1 MSHSPDDP
9 PSDRASPVSPPAMPA
24 ASGESEPATSARP
37 QHADEEAKESADPQ
51 AETVAGGDPPRRP
64 RRRRRRR
71 PPREAGVAPQPGE
84 LSARPQSEGDP
95 SRSHRR
101 RHRGARP
108 DMARA
113 NATPGDEIQAAAG
126 PPADGPDSAPHEAS
140 PAAGEGGPG
149 VSASRD
155 GKVRTHLGR
164 RRRRPKIPP
173 ASASSGETADDEPS
187 VERSSQP
194 TGGLA
199 QHAGA
204 GASIEPH
211 TGQPGARR
219 RRRRFPRPAV
229 GAPIGEHQAAG
240 RSANESGPGGAPPN
254 RIGRYRE
261 FPGRGSREPR
271 DRDER
276 RMPGPAEQ
284 GERRPHESASPRP
297 GNRERASS
305 GRQERRK
312 GGRGP
317 RERGGRDVPQRRPE
331 PRLYALEAVVDRG
344 FEDVPDET
352 DGAIRRVHWTIT
364 KRTVA
369 DQQSGKPMTTA
380 YVLKRDGVDT
390 EFPSLGT
397 ARMAANKTIVHPEKL
412 TLSKAEHAAAR
423 K

>member
-9 PSDRASPVSPPAMPA
+9 PSDRVSPVSAPVLPAV
-24 ASGESEPATSARP
+24 SGESGPPTSADQ
-37 QHADEEAKESADPQ
+37 QHADEEAKESADPK
-51 AETVAGGDPPRRP
+51 AEMVVGSDPPRRP

-84 LSARPQSEGDP
+84 LSARPQGEGDP
-95 SRSHRR
+95 SRRRRR

-108 DMARA
+108 DT
-113 NATPGDEIQAAAG
+113 ATAEAAPREEIQAAEG

-149 VSASRD
+149 VSPSRD

-187 VERSSQP
+187 VERSSEP
-194 TGGLA
+194 TGGFA
-199 QHAGA
+199 RNAGT
-204 GASIEPH
+204 SIEPH
-211 TGQPGARR
+211 TGEPGARR
-219 RRRRFPRPAV
+219 RRRRFPRPAA
-229 GAPIGEHQAAG
+229 GTPISEHQPTG
-240 RSANESGPGGAPPN
+240 RSTDENSPGSAPGN

-261 FPGRGSREPR
+261 FPGRGSRDPC
-271 DRDER
+271 DRNER
-276 RMPGPAEQ
+276 RMPGLAQQ
-284 GERRPHESASPRP
+284 GERRSHESASPRP
-297 GNRERASS
+297 GNRDRSSS
-305 GRQERRK
+305 GRQERRN
-312 GGRGP
+312 GGPGR

-352 DGAIRRVHWTIT
+352 DGAMRRVHWTIT

-397 ARMAANKTIVHPEKL
+397 ARIAANKTIVHPEKL

>member
-9 PSDRASPVSPPAMPA
+9 PSDRVSPVSAPVLPAVG
-24 ASGESEPATSARP
+24 GESGPPTSAD
-37 QHADEEAKESADPQ
+37 QHHADEEAKGSTDPK
-51 AETVAGGDPPRRP
+51 AETVVGSDPPRRS

-95 SRSHRR
+95 SRHRRR

-108 DMARA
+108 VTGTTEAMPGEEIRA
-113 NATPGDEIQAAAG
+113 AER
-126 PPADGPDSAPHEAS
+126 PPAHGPDSPPHEAT
-140 PAAGEGGPG
+140 AAREGGPSI
-149 VSASRD
+149 SASRD
-155 GKVRTHLGR
+155 GEVRTHLGR

-173 ASASSGETADDEPS
+173 ASASSGGTADDEPS
-187 VERSSQP
+187 VEWSSER
-194 TGGLA
+194 TGGFA
-199 QHAGA
+199 RNAGT
-204 GASIEPH
+204 GIEPH

-219 RRRRFPRPAV
+219 RRRRSPPPAA
-229 GAPIGEHQAAG
+229 GTPISEQQPAG
-240 RSANESGPGGAPPN
+240 RSAHGLAQQ
-254 RIGRYRE
+254 
-261 FPGRGSREPR
+261 
-271 DRDER
+271 D
-276 RMPGPAEQ
+276 
-284 GERRPHESASPRP
+284 ERRPHESASPRS
-297 GNRERASS
+297 GNRDRPSS
-305 GRQERRK
+305 GRHQRRN
-312 GGRGP
+312 GGPGR
-317 RERGGRDVPQRRPE
+317 RERGGRNVSQRRPE

-352 DGAIRRVHWTIT
+352 DGAMRRVHWTIT

-380 YVLKRDGVDT
+380 YVLNRDGVDT

>member
-1 MSHSPDDP
+1 MSHSSNDP
-9 PSDRASPVSPPAMPA
+9 PHDRVSPMSPALPA
-24 ASGESEPATSARP
+24 ASGESEPATSAHP
-37 QHADEEAKESADPQ
+37 ENAEVKEAADPQ
-51 AETVAGGDPPRRP
+51 AETAAGDDPPRRP

-84 LSARPQSEGDP
+84 PSAGPRGEGDP
-95 SRSHRR
+95 SRHRRR

-108 DMARA
+108 DTGTAEA
-113 NATPGDEIQAAAG
+113 APGEEIQAVEG
-126 PPADGPDSAPHEAS
+126 PPADGSDPAPHEAS
-140 PAAGEGGPG
+140 RAAGVGGPDRG
-149 VSASRD
+149 ASRD

-164 RRRRPKIPP
+164 RRRRPKIPL
-173 ASASSGETADDEPS
+173 ASTSSGDTTGDGSS
-187 VERSSQP
+187 VERSSQA

-199 QHAGA
+199 QNVGA
-204 GASIEPH
+204 GIKPDI
-211 TGQPGARR
+211 GQLGAQRR
-219 RRRRFPRPAV
+219 RRRLPRPAAATPISEDQPA
-229 GAPIGEHQAAG
+229 GGSADENSPGDAPRG
-240 RSANESGPGGAPPN
+240 
-254 RIGRYRE
+254 RIGRYRG
-261 FPGRGSREPR
+261 FPGRGPRDPR
-271 DRDER
+271 DRNER
-276 RMPGPAEQ
+276 RMPRRAEQ

-297 GNRERASS
+297 GNRERAAS

-312 GGRGP
+312 GGPGP

-331 PRLYALEAVVDRG
+331 PRLYALESVVDRG
-344 FEDVPDET
+344 FEDVPDEA

-380 YVLKRDGVDT
+380 YVLKRDGVDA

-397 ARMAANKTIVHPEKL
+397 ARAAANKTIVHPEKL

>member
-9 PSDRASPVSPPAMPA
+9 PSERVSPVSPPALPA
-24 ASGESEPATSARP
+24 ASGESEPATSAHP
-37 QHADEEAKESADPQ
+37 QRADEEAKERADPE
-51 AETVAGGDPPRRP
+51 AETVVGGDPPRRP

-71 PPREAGVAPQPGE
+71 PSREAGVAPQSGE
-84 LSARPQSEGDP
+84 LSARPQGGGDP
-95 SRSHRR
+95 ARR
-101 RHRGARP
+101 RRHRHRGARS
-108 DMARA
+108 DTGTAE
-113 NATPGDEIQAAAG
+113 ATPGEEIQAVEG
-126 PPADGPDSAPHEAS
+126 PPAHGPDSPPYEAT
-140 PAAGEGGPG
+140 AVREGGPSD
-149 VSASRD
+149 SASRN
-155 GKVRTHLGR
+155 GKVRAHFGR

-173 ASASSGETADDEPS
+173 TSAPSGETVDDEPP
-187 VERSSQP
+187 VERSSLP
-194 TGGLA
+194 TGGFA
-199 QHAGA
+199 QNAGA
-204 GASIEPH
+204 GIKPR
-211 TGQPGARR
+211 TGEPGARR
-219 RRRRFPRPAV
+219 RGRRFPRPAA
-229 GAPIGEHQAAG
+229 GTPISEHQSPG
-240 RSANESGPGGAPPN
+240 RSADESSAGGAPRN

-261 FPGRGSREPR
+261 FPGRSSRDPR

-276 RMPGPAEQ
+276 RMPGQ

-297 GNRERASS
+297 GNRERVSS

-312 GGRGP
+312 GGPGP

-352 DGAIRRVHWTIT
+352 EGAIRRVHWTIT

-412 TLSKAEHAAAR
+412 TLSKAEHAATR

>member
-9 PSDRASPVSPPAMPA
+9 HSDRVSPVPAPVLPA
-24 ASGESEPATSARP
+24 VSGESGPPTSADQ
-37 QHADEEAKESADPQ
+37 QHADGEAKESADPE
-51 AETVAGGDPPRRP
+51 AETVVGGDPPRRP
-64 RRRRRRR
+64 RRRRR

-84 LSARPQSEGDP
+84 LSARPQGEGDP
-95 SRSHRR
+95 SRRRRR

-108 DMARA
+108 DTGTAEA
-113 NATPGDEIQAAAG
+113 SPVEDIQAVAD
-126 PPADGPDSAPHEAS
+126 PPAHGPDSPPHEAT
-140 PAAGEGGPG
+140 AAREGGPG
-149 VSASRD
+149 VSASRN
-155 GKVRTHLGR
+155 GTVRTYLGR
-164 RRRRPKIPP
+164 RRQRPKIPP

-194 TGGLA
+194 TGGFA
-199 QHAGA
+199 RNAGT
-204 GASIEPH
+204 SIEPH

-219 RRRRFPRPAV
+219 RRRRFSPPAA
-229 GAPIGEHQAAG
+229 GTPISGHPPAG
-240 RSANESGPGGAPPN
+240 RSVDEDSPGGAPRN
-254 RIGRYRE
+254 RIDRHRE
-261 FPGRGSREPR
+261 FPGRGSRDPR
-271 DRDER
+271 KRDQR
-276 RMPGPAEQ
+276 RMAGQAEQ
-284 GERRPHESASPRP
+284 GERRPHEPASPRP
-297 GNRERASS
+297 GNRERPSS

-312 GGRGP
+312 GGPGP
-317 RERGGRDVPQRRPE
+317 RERRGWDAPQRRPE

-397 ARMAANKTIVHPEKL
+397 ARTAANKTIVHPEKL

>member
-9 PSDRASPVSPPAMPA
+9 PSDRVSPVSPPALPA
-24 ASGESEPATSARP
+24 ASGESGPATSAHQ
-37 QHADEEAKESADPQ
+37 QHAHEEAKERADPQ
-51 AETVAGGDPPRRP
+51 AETVVGGDPQRRP
-64 RRRRRRR
+64 RRRGRRR

-84 LSARPQSEGDP
+84 LSARPQGEGDP
-95 SRSHRR
+95 SRRRRR

-108 DMARA
+108 ETGTAKA
-113 NATPGDEIQAAAG
+113 APGEEIQAVEA
-126 PPADGPDSAPHEAS
+126 PPAHGPDSPPHEAT
-140 PAAGEGGPG
+140 AASEGGPS

-155 GKVRTHLGR
+155 GEVRTHLGR

-173 ASASSGETADDEPS
+173 TSVSSGATADDEPS

-194 TGGLA
+194 TGGFA
-199 QHAGA
+199 QNAGA
-204 GASIEPH
+204 GIEPRN
-211 TGQPGARR
+211 GQPGARR
-219 RRRRFPRPAV
+219 RRRRFPRPAA
-229 GAPIGEHQAAG
+229 GTPISEHQPAG
-240 RSANESGPGGAPPN
+240 RSADENSPGSAPRN

-261 FPGRGSREPR
+261 FPGRGSRDPR

-276 RMPGPAEQ
+276 RMPGQAEQ

-297 GNRERASS
+297 GNRERPSS

-312 GGRGP
+312 GGPGP
-317 RERGGRDVPQRRPE
+317 RERSGRDVPQRRPE
-331 PRLYALEAVVDRG
+331 PRLYALESVVDRG
-344 FEDVPDET
+344 FEDVPDEI

>member
-1 MSHSPDDP
+1 
-9 PSDRASPVSPPAMPA
+9 V
-24 ASGESEPATSARP
+24 E
-37 QHADEEAKESADPQ
+37 
-51 AETVAGGDPPRRP
+51 
-64 RRRRRRR
+64 
-71 PPREAGVAPQPGE
+71 
-84 LSARPQSEGDP
+84 
-95 SRSHRR
+95 
-101 RHRGARP
+101 
-108 DMARA
+108 
-113 NATPGDEIQAAAG
+113 G
-126 PPADGPDSAPHEAS
+126 PPADGPDSAPREAS
-140 PAAGEGGPG
+140 RAVGEGGPDG
-149 VSASRD
+149 SASPD
-155 GKVRTHLGR
+155 AKLRTYLGR
-164 RRRRPKIPP
+164 RRRRPKISP
-173 ASASSGETADDEPS
+173 ASGSSGETADGQPS
-187 VERSSQP
+187 IERSSQP

-199 QHAGA
+199 HNAGA
-204 GASIEPH
+204 GIEPR
-211 TGQPGARR
+211 TGEPGARR
-219 RRRRFPRPAV
+219 RRRRFPRPAA
-229 GAPIGEHQAAG
+229 GAPISEHQPAG
-240 RSANESGPGGAPPN
+240 RSADENSPGGAPRN

-261 FPGRGSREPR
+261 FPGRGSRDPR

-276 RMPGPAEQ
+276 RMPGQAGQ

-305 GRQERRK
+305 GRQERK

-317 RERGGRDVPQRRPE
+317 RERVGRDVPQRRPE

>member
-9 PSDRASPVSPPAMPA
+9 PSDRVTPVSAPVLPAV
-24 ASGESEPATSARP
+24 SGESGPPTSTDQ
-37 QHADEEAKESADPQ
+37 QHADEEAKETADPK
-51 AETVAGGDPPRRP
+51 AETVVGSDPPRRP

-71 PPREAGVAPQPGE
+71 PPREAGVAPQPEE
-84 LSARPQSEGDP
+84 LSARPQGEGDP
-95 SRSHRR
+95 SRRRRR
-101 RHRGARP
+101 RHRGTRP
-108 DMARA
+108 DTGTAEAAPRE
-113 NATPGDEIQAAAG
+113 EIQAVEG

-140 PAAGEGGPG
+140 SAAGEGGPG

-173 ASASSGETADDEPS
+173 ASASSGEIADDEPS
-187 VERSSQP
+187 VERSSEP
-194 TGGLA
+194 TRGFA
-199 QHAGA
+199 RNAGT
-204 GASIEPH
+204 SIEPH
-211 TGQPGARR
+211 TGEPGARR
-219 RRRRFPRPAV
+219 RRRRFPRPAA
-229 GAPIGEHQAAG
+229 GTPISEHQPAG
-240 RSANESGPGGAPPN
+240 RSTDENSPGSAPGN

-261 FPGRGSREPR
+261 FPGRGSRDPR
-271 DRDER
+271 DR
-276 RMPGPAEQ
+276 P
-284 GERRPHESASPRP
+284 
-297 GNRERASS
+297 SS
-305 GRQERRK
+305 GRQERRN
-312 GGRGP
+312 GGPGR
-317 RERGGRDVPQRRPE
+317 RERGGRDVSQRRPE

-352 DGAIRRVHWTIT
+352 DGAMRRVHWTIT

-397 ARMAANKTIVHPEKL
+397 ARIAANKTIVHPEKL